1 MSMVINTNTASLI
14 AQQAQAKTSTAMDT
28 AMERLSTGKKI
39 NSAADDAAGMAM
51 VMRMESQIKGLS
63 MAMKNAGDAQS
74 LVNTSEGAMDEISS
88 ILQRMRELAV
98 QSASDTNVASDR
110 NNLNTEITHL
120 AAEIDRIASQT
131 TWNGTKLL
139 DGTYNGKQFQIGPE
153 AGQIV
158 SVSIDNL
165 SSSSLGAHTA
175 ESMGF
180 VTVGTADDIVSS
192 HASGVTYTVTGPKGT
207 DTVVVGA
214 SKSSKD
220 AATLFNAKTA
230 ETGVTAS
237 AKTVVKLSGLTLT
250 TDASATVSFD
260 LNDIA
265 ISATNVTATDLR
277 SLMTSIN
284 EKSSQ
289 TGVTAKIGSA
299 NNAELILTDVD
310 GDDITIDQF
319 DTTDSTVA
327 ASQLSKIDVTVVQS
341 DESTTA
347 DGAIALHD
355 ISSSNVGAA
364 NHDVAITGTIELTAN
379 GTFSV
384 TGGSSGTNA
393 FDGTSATDVAS
404 SAVST
409 VSVTTATSASA
420 AIKTIDGALSKL
432 AEVRA
437 DLGAVSNRL
446 NYTVNNLS
454 SVKINMEASQS
465 RIEDAD
471 FAVETSNLTK
481 AQILSQAAT
490 AMLAQANASKQSV
503 LSLLQG

>member
-39 NSAADDAAGMAM
+39 NSASDDAAGMAM

-74 LVNTSEGAMDEISS
+74 LVNTSEGAMDEISN

-110 NNLNTEITHL
+110 SNLNTEITHL

-139 DGTYNGKQFQIGPE
+139 DGTYSAKQFQIGPE

-165 SSSSLGAHTA
+165 ASSSLGAHTA

-180 VTVGTADDIVSS
+180 LTGASADDVSS
-192 HASGVTYTVTGPKGT
+192 SHSSGVTYTVTGPTGT
-207 DTVVVGA
+207 DTVTVA
-214 SKSSKD
+214 DNKSSKD
-220 AATLFNAKTA
+220 LAALFNAKTA
-230 ETGVTAS
+230 ETGVSAS
-237 AKTVVKLSGLTLT
+237 AKTVAKLHGFTLAG
-250 TDASATVSFD
+250 DSSATVSFD
-260 LNDIA
+260 LNDVA

-277 SLMTSIN
+277 TLMTAIN
-284 EKSSQ
+284 DKASQ
-289 TGVTAKIGSA
+289 TGVTAKMGSA
-299 NNAELILTDVD
+299 SNADLILTDLD

-319 DTTDSTVA
+319 NTSDSTSDGA
-327 ASQLSKIDVTVVQS
+327 GQTSHIEVTVLQS
-341 DESTTA
+341 DESTSA
-347 DGAIALHD
+347 DGTID
-355 ISSSNVGAA
+355 IFDIGNSASV
-364 NHDVAITGTIELTAN
+364 NHDVAITGTVELSAV

-384 TGGSSGTNA
+384 TGGSSGSDA
-393 FDGTSATDVAS
+393 FDGTSPTAVTS
-404 SAVST
+404 SAIST
-409 VSVTTATSASA
+409 VSVTTSTSASA

-454 SVKINMEASQS
+454 SVKVNMEASQS